1 MTAED
6 LIVEV
11 SDDIALVRLNRPH
24 RRNAFTESMLRR
36 LAGAVPEL
44 NTDPRVKVV
53 CLTGTGGDFCAGR
66 DIDELPTYGPAA
78 VPEKRGQLTN
88 TLADLE
94 MPVVAGVRGA
104 AVGGGMGLVLMSD
117 VVVAGESAY
126 FIDGHLRA
134 GMTPSNAVWW
144 LPRLVG
150 YQAAM
155 GIMLT
160 GRRVLAREAQQLG
173 FVTTVVPDDDF
184 EAALSETCQMICR
197 ADRDVLIRTKRAVRH
212 ALESD
217 FAHSTEQ
224 VGYLRSLPRSN
235 P

>member
-1 MTAED
+1 
-6 LIVEV
+6 V
-11 SDDIALVRLNRPH
+11 SDDIAWLMLNRPH
-24 RRNAFTESMLRR
+24 RRNAFTESMLQR
-36 LAGAVPEL
+36 LARAVLEI

-53 CLTGTGGDFCAGR
+53 CLTGAGGDFCSGR
-66 DIDELPTYGPAA
+66 DIDELPSYGTTA
-78 VPEKRGQLTN
+78 VPDKRGQLTN

-117 VVVAGESAY
+117 VVVAAESAF

-155 GIMLT
+155 EIMLT
-160 GRRVLAREAQQLG
+160 GRRVLAHEAQQLG

-184 EAALSETCQMICR
+184 DAVLSETCKTICR

-224 VGYLRSLPRSN
+224 VGYLRSLPRSST
-235 P
+235 